1 MLWIDGCLLW
11 QNSGILLIVLGK
23 GLDISGYRPCV
34 EFREIRS
41 SLGSISRIQYLL
53 FRKQKLGFLLIASGK
68 GLTFQVTGRVKQSEY
83 SYSLFMSCIAFRG
96 RKPSL
101 AKRVTLLEL
110 GWIEDLYSF
119 FRVKIGTLLVT
130 CHV

>member
-41 SLGSISRIQYLL
+41 SLGSISRKQYSI
-53 FRKQKLGFLLIASGK
+53 FRWQNSGFLLIVLGKVLDISG
-68 GLTFQVTGRVKQSEY
+68 Y
-83 SYSLFMSCIAFRG
+83 MPC
-96 RKPSL
+96 
-101 AKRVTLLEL
+101 
-110 GWIEDLYSF
+110 
-119 FRVKIGTLLVT
+119 
-130 CHV
+130 